1 MSACDPKAVGLFV
14 SFFKL
19 RTLLLAGAP
28 VASNAGVRL
37 AGALSCIRCRCRER
51 CDLALMAEPATQQK
65 RGGYRA
71 RAQCY
76 LEWARRQIGL
86 AERALLYET
95 KREHLL
101 LAERYMRL
109 ADAELAAAVR
119 RDPAF

>member
-1 MSACDPKAVGLFV
+1 
-14 SFFKL
+14 
-19 RTLLLAGAP
+19 LARVVEP
-28 VASNAGVRL
+28 VAQQ
-37 AGALSCIRCRCRER
+37 
-51 CDLALMAEPATQQK
+51 MTQ
-65 RGGYRA
+65 RGGHRA
-71 RAQCY
+71 RAQRY